1 MVQDEQPVHPHQE
14 QVAFEGQQQT
24 HVNLEVSCY
33 GIPPCVL
40 YQIETFI
47 FCPPHPLV
55 YIL

>member
-1 MVQDEQPVHPHQE
+1 MVQDEQPVHPQQE

-40 YQIETFI
+40 YQIRI
-47 FCPPHPLV
+47 KLRHHMGAN
-55 YIL
+55 